1 MQWPIANVD
10 WLCLASFWLL
20 SHTEF
25 LTSIA
30 SIYLYITIRRSFC
43 LMFAVHFHKYTK
55 LLLTSFINGYLNLF
69 RSLFHEF
76 GFSLKP
82 NPNHTEH
89 VTIDEYQLNTHF
101 SSLFNYSIDECFCSS
116 SFFPVSDHFSVWRMI
131 IVSQTFKW
139 FQSWRENDQF
149 RDISYVWALEVS
161 NGCSHN

>member
-1 MQWPIANVD
+1 MQWPFANVD

-43 LMFAVHFHKYTK
+43 LMFAVDFFKYTK

-76 GFSLKP
+76 GFFFEAKSKSHHRRIP
-82 NPNHTEH
+82 TKYTFFES
-89 VTIDEYQLNTHF
+89 VQLFDWWMLLFFQFF
-101 SSLFNYSIDECFCSS
+101 SSVWPLFGVKNDHRFSNFQMVSILKGKWSISRYFVCL
-116 SFFPVSDHFSVWRMI
+116 SFGS
-131 IVSQTFKW
+131 
-139 FQSWRENDQF
+139 
-149 RDISYVWALEVS
+149 
-161 NGCSHN
+161 